1 MAAGHPTTK
10 FQGVQAPDGTW
21 LDVVYTNNDRTLKW
35 VLDMYE
41 GWLAA
46 SKHRFMGLD
55 LEYTPDPNPR
65 TKRHAI
71 ALVQIAMH
79 KHVLLF
85 HWCRSS
91 QTQHGR
97 DLLQNFFS
105 HGGVK
110 FASVDTT
117 GDTKALVESGFTPP
131 TQHIDIQSLFGSK
144 FGMSTLARNDQPFLP
159 RDEGQ
164 LSNIPAPTL
173 ASAAL

>member
-10 FQGVQAPDGTW
+10 VQAVEAPDGTW
-21 LDVVYTNNDRTLKW
+21 LNVVYTNDDRTLKR

-41 GWLAA
+41 GWLVA

-65 TKRHAI
+65 TKRHAV

-91 QTQHGR
+91 
-97 DLLQNFFS
+97 
-105 HGGVK
+105 
-110 FASVDTT
+110 
-117 GDTKALVESGFTPP
+117 
-131 TQHIDIQSLFGSK
+131 
-144 FGMSTLARNDQPFLP
+144 
-159 RDEGQ
+159 
-164 LSNIPAPTL
+164 
-173 ASAAL
+173 